1 MADPSHPEVA
11 PEKGYAD
18 AVPEKS
24 SPEVL
29 HEHNEK
35 VPGRHDPELTTRP
48 GKAVALNIVEN
59 PLKVSIKTVSVPL
72 YRP

>member
-1 MADPSHPEVA
+1 MADNSYPEAVPDKVY
-11 PEKGYAD
+11 PE

-24 SPEVL
+24 YPEAV

-35 VPGRHDPELTTRP
+35 VPSRHDPELTTRP

-59 PLKVSIKTVSVPL
+59 PLKVS
-72 YRP
+72 